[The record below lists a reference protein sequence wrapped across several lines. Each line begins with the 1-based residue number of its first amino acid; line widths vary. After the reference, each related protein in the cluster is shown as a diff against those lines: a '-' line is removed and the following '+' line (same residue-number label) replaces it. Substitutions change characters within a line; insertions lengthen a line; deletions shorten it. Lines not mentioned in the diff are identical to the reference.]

1 MSDIKKGLLVQI
13 DVVKALILRETRTRF
28 GASNIGYLWALIE
41 PVIWI
46 LTFYIAF
53 LFLGKNTPY
62 GTTLI
67 SFITSGLIPFLL
79 FRQIVNN
86 CMNAIDANKA
96 LLFYPQVKPLD
107 LILARTLLEMTTISV
122 IFLILIGLDL
132 LLFHDYELNHLLNI
146 CLSLIF
152 VSFIAMGIGTT
163 FAAIAINF
171 DSIRRIVPPI
181 VRVLFFVSGI
191 FYTPLLLGNNLH
203 SIVMYNPISN
213 AIEMLRSALFIGYQN
228 EQYDVFYMLEWLLIS
243 NAVGLLLL
251 RISQKKLELV

>member
-13 DVVKALILRETRTRF
+13 DVVRALILRETRTRF

-41 PVIWI
+41 PIIWI
-46 LTFYIAF
+46 LTFYMFF

-67 SFITSGLIPFLL
+67 SFISSGLVPFLL

-86 CMNAIDANKA
+86 CMNAIDANKT

-107 LILARTLLEMTTISV
+107 LIFARTLLEVTTVSV
-122 IFLILIGLDL
+122 IFLLLIGFDL
-132 LLFHDYELNHLLNI
+132 LIFHDYEPNHFLNV
-146 CLSLIF
+146 CLSLILI
-152 VSFIAMGIGTT
+152 SFTAMGIGTA

-171 DSIRRIVPPI
+171 DSIKRIIPPI
-181 VRVLFFVSGI
+181 IRVLFFISGI

-203 SIVMYNPISN
+203 SIIMYNPITNS
-213 AIEMLRSALFIGYQN
+213 IEMLRSALFVGYQN
-228 EQYDVFYMLEWLLIS
+228 EQYDVTYLLEWSVIS
-243 NAVGLLLL
+243 NAVGFFLL
-251 RISQKKLELV
+251 RISQKKLELI